1 MRLSKMLPWLF
12 LAACVPKMGNPVSL
26 IADERILGVRADPAE
41 AGPSDTVAYTS
52 LVASPSG
59 TVIEQSLL
67 WSLCKLRKP
76 VAENTPVSQ
85 DCLTED
91 LPLSAQGAQVSI
103 RTPSAACVNFGPLA
117 PPSSNG
123 TLRPTDPDTTGGYY
137 QPIRLDLGT
146 QQAIF
151 RERLHCDLAGA
162 SLLLS
167 QEFRASYTPNQN
179 PTLAS
184 LSAFVGD
191 QAASLDALPAGQ
203 GIRLVATWSPDSAET
218 FPVFDSVSQTL
229 AEQHEVLWLSW
240 FVTAGVFDD
249 STTGHSAD
257 DATDGSENAWQ
268 SPSVLG
274 TVYLWL
280 VLHDGRG
287 GTDFAAYTLTVVP

>member
-1 MRLSKMLPWLF
+1 MRLSKILPLLW
-12 LAACVPKMGNPVSL
+12 LAACAPKMGNSASL
-26 IADERILGVRADPAE
+26 IADERILGARADPAE

-59 TVIEQSLL
+59 TVNEQALL

-91 LPLSAQGAQVSI
+91 LALSAQGAQASI

-117 PPSSNG
+117 PPSSGG
-123 TLRPTDPDTTGGYY
+123 TLRPTDPDVTGGYY
-137 QPIRLDLGT
+137 QPIRLDLGA

-167 QEFRASYTPNQN
+167 QEFRASYAPNQN
-179 PTLAS
+179 PTLVS
-184 LSAFVGD
+184 LSALVG
-191 QAASLDALPAGQ
+191 QQPTSLDALPAGER
-203 GIRLVATWSPDSAET
+203 IRLVATWSPDSAET

-229 AEQHEVLWLSW
+229 AEQREALWLSW

-257 DATDGSENAWQ
+257 DATNGSENAWQ
-268 SPSVLG
+268 SPNVPG

-280 VLHDGRG
+280 VLHDSRG
-287 GTDFAAYTLTVVP
+287 GADFAAHTLTVVP